1 MSATIPIK
9 PSFPR
14 AFGIGLAVSVLTAIV
29 MVALLKAGVSPFP
42 KPPSLAFVETLL
54 GRTLPLPA
62 GLLFHTAYVT
72 FWSVVFVRYFPRKSL
87 ATALGLAAALWGVIL
102 VVFFPLVGWGVAGLA
117 IGPKLIVA
125 SALPHLLFGLLL
137 WGLDRYFAPVQ
148 SAGDGKAS

>member
-1 MSATIPIK
+1 M
-9 PSFPR
+9 
-14 AFGIGLAVSVLTAIV
+14 
-29 MVALLKAGVSPFP
+29 
-42 KPPSLAFVETLL
+42 
-54 GRTLPLPA
+54 
-62 GLLFHTAYVT
+62 
-72 FWSVVFVRYFPRKSL
+72 
-87 ATALGLAAALWGVIL
+87 IL